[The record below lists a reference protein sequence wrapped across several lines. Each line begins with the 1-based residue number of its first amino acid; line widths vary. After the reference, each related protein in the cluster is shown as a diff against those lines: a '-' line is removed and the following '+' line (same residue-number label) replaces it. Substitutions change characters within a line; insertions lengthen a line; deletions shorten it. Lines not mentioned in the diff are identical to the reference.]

1 MSGLGPVDRLR
12 LGGLGLTAR
21 KGRAALSALG
31 VAIGITAMVAVLG
44 LSESS
49 RADLDAQLDALGT
62 NLLVVTPGQDMMGDN
77 ATLPDSSVEMIARVP
92 TVESAAAAYAFDAT
106 VRKSD
111 RVPAAQT
118 SGIAVAAAGPGLDAA
133 VSAELRDG
141 RWLDEATEN
150 YPAVVLGST
159 AARRLAVGSLDEGV
173 RVWLD
178 GPSDSGQWFA
188 VVGVLEPV
196 VLAPELNETALIG
209 LPVAEQL
216 AGDDL
221 PPSTVYTR
229 VDQDQVSA
237 TRALLGRTANPSSP
251 TEVSVSR
258 PSDALEAQA
267 AADKSLTTL
276 TLGLGA
282 VALLVGAVGIANV
295 MVISVLERRREIGVR
310 RALGA
315 TRAGIGSQFLTES
328 VLLSL
333 LGGLLGGLLGVA
345 LTTAFAV
352 HQDWGVVLPWQPV
365 LAGLGCSLLVGTVV
379 GLYPALRAASVPPT
393 EALRSM

>member
-1 MSGLGPVDRLR
+1 MRGGPGPADRLR
-12 LGGLGLTAR
+12 LGALGLTSR

-31 VAIGITAMVAVLG
+31 VAIGITAMVGVLG

-49 RADLDAQLDALGT
+49 RADLNDQLDALGT
-62 NLLVVTPGQDMMGDN
+62 NLLVVSPGQDMMGED
-77 ATLPDSSVEMIARVP
+77 ATLPDGSVGMIGRVP
-92 TVESAAAAYAFDAT
+92 TVEAAAATYAVDAT
-106 VRKSD
+106 VRKTD
-111 RVPAAQT
+111 RVPESQT
-118 SGIAVAAAGPGLDAA
+118 SGIAVAAAGPGLATA
-133 VSAELRDG
+133 VSAELREG
-141 RWLDEATEN
+141 RWLDDATEK
-150 YPAVVLGST
+150 YPAVVLGAT
-159 AARRLAVGSLDEGV
+159 AARRLAVGSLSEGV

-178 GPSDSGQWFA
+178 GQWFA
-188 VVGVLEPV
+188 VIGILEPV
-196 VLAPELNETALIG
+196 VLAPELDETALVG
-209 LPVAEQL
+209 PSVAREL
-216 AGDDL
+216 YGDDL
-221 PPSTVYTR
+221 PPTTVYTR
-229 VDQDQVSA
+229 VDPSQLTA
-237 TRALLGRTANPSSP
+237 TRALLGRTANPAAPS
-251 TEVSVSR
+251 EVSVSR

-267 AADKSLTTL
+267 AADESLTTL

-315 TRAGIGSQFLTES
+315 TRAGIGAQFLTES

-333 LGGLLGGLLGVA
+333 LGGLIGGLLGVA

-352 HQDWGVVLPWQPV
+352 HEGWGLVLPWLPV
-365 LAGLGCSLLVGTVV
+365 AAGLGCSLLVGTVV